1 MKKKQDSMYQKL
13 AEKYEIDEEDIK
25 YLLDKFSSLENFY
38 DFYITNIEN
47 HNIVGSNIE
56 DRRMIKLAKGIIK
69 EAIEVEG
76 KSFRG
81 YDLLWYDLR
90 MLRKFP
96 NVQIFYSSEKLRK
109 AIEELLDDTEKFV
122 LKEKYGLV
130 DGAKP
135 KSLEAIAKEV
145 GLTRQ
150 TIRMRL
156 GKIKEKLFKYF
167 TQISNQEFICIS
179 PDFIDILESKETEK
193 IENII
198 KDIRLQNGDL
208 SENLG
213 KLKKIEEGI
222 CSGKSK
228 EIAKLKKMDALKVK
242 NLGFSSRTYY
252 RLSSADI
259 TFLSDLEKWT
269 PERLLEI
276 KNLGT
281 CSFDEIVEKMRE
293 HGIHFK
299 AEKSEDELEDGITI
313 TTTEI
318 GRETKCV
325 PTEAKLKAA
334 QVETSKKYKIIKK
347 GEIE

>member
-1 MKKKQDSMYQKL
+1 MKKMYQELEK
-13 AEKYEIDEEDIK
+13 KYEIGEDIK
-25 YLLDKFSSLENFY
+25 DLLDKFSSFEDFY
-38 DFYITNIEN
+38 DSYITHIEN
-47 HNIVGSNIE
+47 HIIVGHKE
-56 DRRMIKLAKGIIK
+56 RRMIQKLVKGIIK
-69 EAIEVEG
+69 EAIDVEG

-167 TQISNQEFICIS
+167 TQISNQEFICII
-179 PDFIDILESKETEK
+179 PDFIDILENEETEK

-208 SENLG
+208 SENLRQLR
-213 KLKKIEEGI
+213 KFEEEI
-222 CSGKSK
+222 CSEKSK

-299 AEKSEDELEDGITI
+299 AEKSKDELEDGIKI
-313 TTTEI
+313 TTAEI

-334 QVETSKKYKIIKK
+334 QVEISKKIQDNKK
-347 GEIE
+347 GEIV